1 MNKQFVVKMMQAKQL
16 EYEALKEVLPESMVK
31 RVEKLES
38 ELAETAMELFM
49 AMSKDTST
57 TKSNSSKNDTNSK
70 VRKVTIE

>member
-31 RVEKLES
+31 RVEKLEG

-49 AMSKDTST
+49 TMSKNAEAN
-57 TKSNSSKNDTNSK
+57 SNSSMKDTNSK
-70 VRKVTIE
+70 IRKVTIE